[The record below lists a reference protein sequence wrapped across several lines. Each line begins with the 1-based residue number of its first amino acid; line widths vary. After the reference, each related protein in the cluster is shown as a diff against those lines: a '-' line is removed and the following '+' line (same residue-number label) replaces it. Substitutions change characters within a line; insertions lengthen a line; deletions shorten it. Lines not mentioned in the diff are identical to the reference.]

1 MLDEVKFIK
10 MYNDGTPW
18 KLLERVFGITKHF
31 LKKIAEELEL
41 EIPKPQR
48 GRIHKIDMVSRIHIR
63 ELSKPIPVESKEN
76 FQNREEIESPKAEGI
91 KDLKVPNSD
100 I

>member
-1 MLDEVKFIK
+1 MLDEAKFIK
-10 MYNDGTPW
+10 MYEDGAAW
-18 KLLERVFGITKHF
+18 KLLEKVFDMTKHY
-31 LKKIAEELEL
+31 LKQVAKELDL

-48 GRIHKIDMVSRIHIR
+48 ERIRKIDMVSRIHIR

-91 KDLKVPNSD
+91 KDLKAIDWD